1 MEKRHLLALLLVSA
15 FIISLGAIVFYR
27 LTGQFGFNI
36 TSNTNQAA
44 DTESGSILR
53 IDGLVQNPMN
63 LSLSELTALPKTT
76 VNAKLR
82 CVDAPSVIIAQGNWT
97 GVKLS
102 LLLANA
108 GISPEAVKVAFYAK
122 DGYTTD
128 LTPATAMGEDIIVAY
143 ERDGAPLNEQL
154 RLVVPGTWGYK
165 WISSLNHIEIVNY
178 DFKGFYER
186 SGFSDEAKI
195 PPSQM

>member
-1 MEKRHLLALLLVSA
+1 M
-15 FIISLGAIVFYR
+15 GAIVLNR
-27 LTGQFGFNI
+27 LIGQFGSNV
-36 TSNTNQAA
+36 TSNANEVEGTNSDA
-44 DTESGSILR
+44 ILR

-63 LSLSELTALPKTT
+63 LSFNELTGLPKTT
-76 VNAKLR
+76 VNAKLL
-82 CVDAPSVIIAQGNWT
+82 CVDFPGVSIAQGNWT
-97 GVKLS
+97 GVELG

-128 LTPATAMGEDIIVAY
+128 LTPTTAMREDVIVAY
-143 ERDGAPLNEQL
+143 ERDGTPLTEQL

-165 WISSLNHIEIVNY
+165 WISSLNHIEIVDY
-178 DFKGFYER
+178 DFKGFYES

-195 PPSQM
+195 PPSQT